1 MKALYSILFLALII
15 SSCTSSPVEDSSEE
29 VTVES
34 LKAAI
39 QEIDDSLYILME
51 KALETDGYEIDRL
64 VYHEGA
70 NRGIEFY
77 KNFPDD
83 EYAPYALDKVIGMY
97 WALNIEPKTV
107 EWLDTLITKYPQYP
121 GLMGALERQKSV
133 YDSFDA
139 YNAEKI
145 EYYTKLMLDRD
156 DLSPEKRADFEL
168 RLEHLDKSFDEF
180 ILILNESSSEAP
192 VEVEQIN

>member
-1 MKALYSILFLALII
+1 MKAIYSLLFATLLLA
-15 SSCTSSPVEDSSEE
+15 SCGGPSIETPSAE

-34 LKAAI
+34 LKASI
-39 QEIDDSLYILME
+39 KEIDDSLYILME
-51 KALETDGYEIDRL
+51 KALETDGFEIDRL

-77 KNFPDD
+77 KNFPED
-83 EYAPYALDKVIGMY
+83 EYTPYALDKVIGMY

-107 EWLDTLITKYPQYP
+107 EWLDTLIAKYPDYP
-121 GLMGALERQKSV
+121 GIMGALERQKSV

-139 YNAEKI
+139 YNPEKI
-145 EYYTKLMLDRD
+145 KYYTNLMLERD

-168 RLEHLDKSFDEF
+168 RLQHIDKPFEEF
-180 ILILNESSSEAP
+180 ILLLNGDGSNAP
-192 VEVEQIN
+192 VEVEEIN

>member
-1 MKALYSILFLALII
+1 MKALYSILFTALFFGA
-15 SSCTSSPVEDSSEE
+15 CTSPEVEETTEE
-29 VTVES
+29 ITVES
-34 LKAAI
+34 LKASI
-39 QEIDDSLYILME
+39 KEIDDSLYVLME
-51 KALETDGYEIDRL
+51 KVLETDDFEIDRL

-77 KNFPDD
+77 KNFPED

-97 WALNIEPKTV
+97 WALNIEPRTV
-107 EWLDTLITKYPQYP
+107 EWLDTLITKYPEYP

-139 YNAEKI
+139 YNPEKI
-145 EYYTKLMLDRD
+145 EYYTKLMLERD

-168 RLEHLDKSFDEF
+168 RLKHIDKPFEEF
-180 ILILNESSSEAP
+180 VLIISDSTNAP

>member
-1 MKALYSILFLALII
+1 MKVIYSFLYTVLLLGA
-15 SSCTSSPVEDSSEE
+15 CTSGEGDRTAGE

-34 LKAAI
+34 LKASI
-39 QEIDDSLYILME
+39 KEIDDSLYVLME
-51 KALETDGYEIDRL
+51 KVLATDGFEIDRL
-64 VYHEGA
+64 VYHEGV

-97 WALNIEPKTV
+97 WALNIEPRTV
-107 EWLDTLITKYPQYP
+107 EWLDTLITKYPDYP

-139 YNAEKI
+139 YNPEKI
-145 EYYTKLMLDRD
+145 EYYTKLMLERD
-156 DLSPEKRADFEL
+156 DLSPEKRADIEL
-168 RLEHLDKSFDEF
+168 RLKHIDKSFEEF
-180 ILILNESSSEAP
+180 ILILNESDQNAP
-192 VEVEQIN
+192 VEVELIN

>member
-1 MKALYSILFLALII
+1 MKAIYTFLFATLVLASCGGPSID
-15 SSCTSSPVEDSSEE
+15 TSSDE

-39 QEIDDSLYILME
+39 KEIDDSLYILME
-51 KALETDGYEIDRL
+51 KALETDGVEIDRL

-77 KNFPDD
+77 KNFPED

-107 EWLDTLITKYPQYP
+107 EWLDTLITKYPEYP
-121 GLMGALERQKSV
+121 GIMGALERQKSV
-133 YDSFDA
+133 YDNFDA
-139 YNAEKI
+139 YNPEKI
-145 EYYTKLMLDRD
+145 KYYTNLMLERN

-168 RLEHLDKSFDEF
+168 RLQHIDKSFEEF
-180 ILILNESSSEAP
+180 IFLLNGDDSNAP
-192 VEVEQIN
+192 VEVEEIS

>member
-1 MKALYSILFLALII
+1 MKALYSILFAALFFGACN
-15 SSCTSSPVEDSSEE
+15 SPEADGTSAE

-34 LKAAI
+34 LKASI
-39 QEIDDSLYILME
+39 KEIDDSLYVLME
-51 KALETDGYEIDRL
+51 KALQTDGYEIDRL

-77 KNFPDD
+77 KNFPED

-107 EWLDTLITKYPQYP
+107 EWLDTLTMKYPDYP
-121 GLMGALERQKSV
+121 GIMGALERQKSV

-139 YNAEKI
+139 YNPEKI
-145 EYYTKLMLDRD
+145 EYYTQLMLDRD
-156 DLSPEKRADFEL
+156 DLSPEKRADFEF
-168 RLEHLDKSFDEF
+168 RLKHIDKPFEEF
-180 ILILNESSSEAP
+180 ILLLNGSDDSAP
-192 VEVEQIN
+192 VEVEMIN